1 MRIFQG
7 RAFKPVKIAFLL
19 ISKLS
24 RTFIHI
30 LFTENTLDFT
40 RAMLYNLHMK
50 IFRYKFTK
58 LMYAFIAVAMAFGI
72 AVFAITLWQVIDFG
86 LEHSAIQAATIVR
99 YVLQFFVSVSLFV
112 IALLFFTSSYYA
124 IDGKKLK
131 TSLGFL
137 KSGYEIDK
145 IDTVLL
151 DRTTDKLS
159 VIFEDDSCI
168 NVVIDSDRYDKF
180 VQSILDVKPS
190 IEYSI
195 KSKTSTEDDDKKA

>member
-1 MRIFQG
+1 M
-7 RAFKPVKIAFLL
+7 
-19 ISKLS
+19 SKQS

-58 LMYAFIAVAMAFGI
+58 LMYAFITVAMAFGI